1 MRLVPRV
8 PPFDREATY
17 EDLKK
22 IPDMM
27 VAEMVG
33 GELHAFPRPAFPHAN
48 LATVISV
55 LIGGAFHLGRGGPG
69 GWLILFEPELH
80 FGRDVLI
87 PDFAGWRRT
96 RLPSVPDVPWLTLAP
111 DWACE
116 FLSPST
122 AVFDRTR
129 KLEIYAREGVS
140 WMWMIDPAA
149 RTLEIFRLEEGCW
162 SVVGVHGRNAVVRA
176 EPFTEIEL
184 DLSSFWA
191 DLAKPTSDARY

>member
-1 MRLVPRV
+1 MRSVPRV

-22 IPDMM
+22 VPDSM
-27 VAEMVG
+27 VAEIVG

-48 LATVISV
+48 LASAVSV
-55 LIGGAFHLGRGGPG
+55 FIGGPYQFRRGGPG

-80 FGRDVLI
+80 FGRDVVI

-96 RLPSVPDVPWLTLAP
+96 RLPAVPGVPWLTLAP

-122 AVFDRTR
+122 EAFDRKQ
-129 KLEIYAREGVS
+129 KLQIYAREGIP
-140 WMWMIDPAA
+140 WMWMLDPAV
-149 RTLEIFRLEEGCW
+149 RTLEVLRLDDGRW
-162 SVVGVHGRNAVVRA
+162 SVFGVYAGNETARV

-184 DLSSFWA
+184 DLATFWA
-191 DLAKPTSDARY
+191 DLAIPAPGASY

>member
-1 MRLVPRV
+1 MRPVPRV

-22 IPDMM
+22 IPDIM

-33 GELHAFPRPAFPHAN
+33 GELHAFPRPALPHAN
-48 LATVISV
+48 IASAISV
-55 LIGGAFHLGRGGPG
+55 MVGGPYQFGRGGPG

-80 FGRDVLI
+80 FGRDVLV
-87 PDFAGWRRT
+87 PDYAGWRKT
-96 RLPSVPDVPWLTLAP
+96 RLPAVPNVPWLALAP

-122 AVFDRTR
+122 AAFDRKQ
-129 KLEIYAREGVS
+129 KLQIYAREGIP
-140 WMWMIDPAA
+140 WMWMIDPGA
-149 RTLEIFRLEEGCW
+149 RTLEVLRLEDGRW
-162 SVVGVHGRNAVVRA
+162 SVFGVHAGDEVVRV

-184 DLSSFWA
+184 DLSTFWA
-191 DLAKPTSDARY
+191 DLAEPASTTKY

>member
-22 IPDMM
+22 IPDTM
-27 VAEMVG
+27 VAEMAG
-33 GELHAFPRPAFPHAN
+33 GELYAFPRPALPHASVATSISASL
-48 LATVISV
+48 LAPYH
-55 LIGGAFHLGRGGPG
+55 FGRSGPG

-80 FGRDVLI
+80 FGRDVLV
-87 PDFAGWRRT
+87 PDYAGWRRT
-96 RLPSVPDVPWLTLAP
+96 RLPAVRNEPWLTLAP

-116 FLSPST
+116 LLSPTT

-129 KLEIYAREGVS
+129 KLEIYAREDVS
-140 WMWMIDPAA
+140 HMWLIDPAT
-149 RTLEIFRLEEGCW
+149 RTLEVLGLEGRRW
-162 SVVGVHGRNAVVRA
+162 TILGVHAGDKVVRA

-184 DLSSFWA
+184 DLASFWA
-191 DLAKPTSDARY
+191 DLADPPSGVRY

>member
-1 MRLVPRV
+1 MRPVPRV

-22 IPDMM
+22 VPDIM

-33 GELHAFPRPAFPHAN
+33 GELYAWPRPAFPHAN

-55 LIGGAFHLGRGGPG
+55 LIGGAYQLGRGGPG

-87 PDFAGWRRT
+87 PDFAGWRRS
-96 RLPSVPDVPWLTLAP
+96 RLPAVPDVPWLSLAP

-122 AVFDRTR
+122 AAFDRKQ
-129 KLEIYAREGVS
+129 KLQIYAREGIP
-140 WMWMIDPAA
+140 WIWLMDPAA
-149 RTLEIFRLEEGCW
+149 RTLEVLRLQDGRW
-162 SVVGVHGRNAVVRA
+162 SVFAVHAGSDVARV

-184 DLSSFWA
+184 DLAAFWA
-191 DLAKPTSDARY
+191 DLANPEAGTKD